1 MGMAVPR
8 DLATQQWTPDRVWDE
23 LVVPGQHW
31 PRYELVDG
39 VLLVSPGP
47 RPDHQRVVM
56 ELFRLLDAF
65 VARTRV
71 GELFVSPA
79 DVRLTPRD
87 LLQPDVFVVPTG
99 AGAGA
104 KEWREVTGLLL
115 AIEVLSPSTQR
126 HDRVTKRAY
135 FARLGVPEFWI
146 ADLDARTIERNGPD
160 ARVTVHDERLAWHP
174 AGADEPFDVDVA
186 ALYDRAIG
194 ADADTA
200 DPR

>member
-1 MGMAVPR
+1 MAVPR
-8 DLATQQWTPDRVWDE
+8 DLATQQWTPERVWDE
-23 LVVPGQHW
+23 LVAPGQHW

-39 VLLVSPGP
+39 LLLVSPGP
-47 RPDHQRVVM
+47 RPDHQRVVLALYR
-56 ELFRLLDAF
+56 ELFAYLERHPA
-65 VARTRV
+65 
-71 GELFVSPA
+71 GELFLSPA

-87 LLQPDVFVVPTG
+87 LLQPDVFVVPAD

-104 KEWREVTGLLL
+104 KAWRDVSGLLL
-115 AIEVLSPSTQR
+115 AVEVLSPSTQR

-135 FARLGVPEFWI
+135 FARMGVPEFWI

-174 AGADEPFDVDVA
+174 AGADEPFDLDVA

-194 ADADTA
+194 PASDA
-200 DPR
+200 PVES